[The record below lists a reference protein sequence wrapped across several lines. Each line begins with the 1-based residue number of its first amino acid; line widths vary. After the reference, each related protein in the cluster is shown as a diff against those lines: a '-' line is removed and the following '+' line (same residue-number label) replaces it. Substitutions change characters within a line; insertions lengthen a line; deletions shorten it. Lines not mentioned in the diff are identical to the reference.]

1 LADWSQRMFAANSS
15 GSGPDK
21 QATAVAALYDTYF
34 AIPYHNSTSNR
45 FGEQYINT
53 VCAWVP
59 TWVPSF
65 CVLIHCDCFVCYTGI
80 RVTLGWDLG
89 PAGVTKAKECEKVSC
104 RSIAIPAGEFGMLSL
119 PALVTHVPLWSRLSE
134 VW

>member
-1 LADWSQRMFAANSS
+1 LFGLLLQDVVLADWSQRMFAANSS

-59 TWVPSF
+59 GHLRSACSFIVTDSCVHWV
-65 CVLIHCDCFVCYTGI
+65 
-80 RVTLGWDLG
+80 
-89 PAGVTKAKECEKVSC
+89 
-104 RSIAIPAGEFGMLSL
+104 
-119 PALVTHVPLWSRLSE
+119 
-134 VW
+134 